1 MKKQE
6 LLDGFTKVFHRSGK
20 DIFFSPG
27 RINLIGEHL
36 DYNGGHS
43 FPCAISLG
51 TYGVYGPRD
60 DDQVELYSANM
71 HGSVVT
77 FKVDDQQPE
86 TANDKVWANYL
97 KGMLVYLRLKGYQ
110 INHGFNLYING
121 ELPYG
126 AGLSSSASIEMLM
139 GIVLK
144 TEFQLD
150 IAPIDLVKLGQKTE
164 NDFVGLNSGI
174 MDQFAVGMSKRE
186 NAILLDCATLQ
197 YEYRPL
203 VLGDYEI
210 VIMSTNKKHSL
221 AGSAYNERVHQ
232 CQTALAKLQT
242 KLDITALAQ
251 LSLEQF
257 DEYSYLLNDDILLR
271 RTRHVVMEDRRTMEA
286 AKAMQDG
293 DLVKL
298 GRLISASHVS
308 LHYDYEVSGK
318 ELDTLA
324 ETAWQQPACLGARMI
339 GGGFAG
345 SAIAIVKK
353 NQAEEF
359 KAAVGKVYQQRIG
372 YSASFYD
379 AEIVDG
385 ARPL

>member
-1 MKKQE
+1 MEKQQ
-6 LLDGFTKVFHRSGK
+6 LLDGFEKAFHCAGQ

-60 DDQVELYSANM
+60 DDWVKLYSANM
-71 HGSVVT
+71 KGSVVS
-77 FKVDDQQPE
+77 FKVDDQMPE
-86 TANDKVWANYL
+86 IANDKTWANYL
-97 KGMLVYLRLKGYQ
+97 KGMLVYLRQKGYQ
-110 INHGFNLYING
+110 INHGFNLYIDG

-126 AGLSSSASIEMLM
+126 SGLSSSASIEMLM
-139 GIVLK
+139 GVVLK
-144 TEFQLD
+144 TEFQLE
-150 IAPIDLVKLGQKTE
+150 IPAIDLVKLGQKTE

-174 MDQFAVGMSKRE
+174 MDQFAVGMSKKD
-186 NAILLDCATLQ
+186 NAILLNCETLQ

-221 AGSAYNERVHQ
+221 AGSAYNERVNQ
-232 CQTALAKLQT
+232 CQTALKKLQT
-242 KLDITALAQ
+242 KLGITALAQ

-257 DEYSYLLNDDILLR
+257 DEYSYLLNDDVLLR
-271 RTRHVVMEDRRTMEA
+271 RTRHVVMEDHRTKEA

-293 DLVKL
+293 DLAKL

-324 ETAWQQPACLGARMI
+324 ETAWQQSSCLGARMI

-353 NQAEEF
+353 DQAPAF
-359 KAAVGKVYQQRIG
+359 KEAVGKAYLKKIG
-372 YSASFYD
+372 YAASFYD

-385 ARPL
+385 SHQL

>member
-1 MKKQE
+1 
-6 LLDGFTKVFHRSGK
+6 
-20 DIFFSPG
+20 
-27 RINLIGEHL
+27 
-36 DYNGGHS
+36 
-43 FPCAISLG
+43 
-51 TYGVYGPRD
+51 
-60 DDQVELYSANM
+60 M
-71 HGSVVT
+71 HGNVVT

-144 TEFQLD
+144 TEFKLA
-150 IAPIDLVKLGQKTE
+150 ISPIDLVKLGQKTE
-164 NDFVGLNSGI
+164 NDFVGLHSGI
-174 MDQFAVGMSKRE
+174 MDQFAVGMSKKD

-257 DEYSYLLNDDILLR
+257 DEFPTCLMMTLYYVAL
-271 RTRHVVMEDRRTMEA
+271 VM
-286 AKAMQDG
+286 
-293 DLVKL
+293 L
-298 GRLISASHVS
+298 
-308 LHYDYEVSGK
+308 
-318 ELDTLA
+318 
-324 ETAWQQPACLGARMI
+324 
-339 GGGFAG
+339 
-345 SAIAIVKK
+345 
-353 NQAEEF
+353 
-359 KAAVGKVYQQRIG
+359 
-372 YSASFYD
+372 
-379 AEIVDG
+379 
-385 ARPL
+385 